1 MRIRGSAFWA
11 WADPALYTR
20 TYSEELDDGTH
31 LDVQVRLSSAGS
43 TQLFIGV
50 YAATGMALYEEAV
63 DCRGKESMT
72 RALAR
77 GVGKARR
84 LAEQELRQLLM
95 HSQA

>member
-11 WADPALYTR
+11 WADPTLYTR
-20 TYSEELDDGTH
+20 IYSEEFDDGTH

-63 DCRGKESMT
+63 DCLGNMT

-84 LAEQELRQLLM
+84 LAEQELRQLPM